1 MSEPSL
7 AITPDI
13 NDQYQILFW
22 SRLSI
27 MLLGQDTVFDAW
39 YDWAYASGDTDDQWF
54 ADRYSGYVMQYW
66 YDNQQAVIV
75 DMSADPNETATL
87 YGTLWNNNSKDGNV
101 IFNGWCMQDIRV
113 ATNLG
118 GHCLF
123 PGQTT
128 NTDGTGVKTVSMTAA
143 DFTSLQTLWA
153 DQSVTDGTYDA
164 ASNGN

>member
-39 YDWAYASGDTDDQWF
+39 NTWAYASGDTDDQWF

-75 DMSADPNETATL
+75 DLSADPVETEAL
-87 YGTLWNNNSKDGNV
+87 YGTLWNNNSKVGNV

-123 PGQTT
+123 PG
-128 NTDGTGVKTVSMTAA
+128 
-143 DFTSLQTLWA
+143 
-153 DQSVTDGTYDA
+153 
-164 ASNGN
+164 

>member
-1 MSEPSL
+1 
-7 AITPDI
+7 
-13 NDQYQILFW
+13 
-22 SRLSI
+22 

-39 YDWAYASGDTDDQWF
+39 NTWAYASGDTDDQWF

-75 DMSADPNETATL
+75 DLSADPNESATL

-101 IFNGWCMQDIRV
+101 IFNGWCMQDIRT

-123 PGQTT
+123 PG
-128 NTDGTGVKTVSMTAA
+128 
-143 DFTSLQTLWA
+143 
-153 DQSVTDGTYDA
+153 
-164 ASNGN
+164 